1 MSFPATYSHNSD
13 RRSATKAFRAALH
26 LLLLLTPLSAFGCSD
41 RPDSAQVSG
50 KVLMKDGS
58 IPQGGVR
65 VVQFV
70 PAKDSNAEIRKGAS
84 GEIRDDGS
92 FVAYTRKPGDGVFLG
107 KYDVT
112 FSVWKSA
119 MDSTSLVDTRFSRAS
134 TTPYHITVEGDVD
147 DLKFELEPAPV
158 GRR

>member
-1 MSFPATYSHNSD
+1 MLAPL
-13 RRSATKAFRAALH
+13 AA
-26 LLLLLTPLSAFGCSD
+26 AGCSD
-41 RPDSAQVSG
+41 RPATAQVSG
-50 KVLMKDGS
+50 KVLLKDGS
-58 IPQGGVR
+58 VPQGGVR

-70 PAKDSNAEIRKGAS
+70 PAKDSTAEILKGAS

-112 FSVWKSA
+112 FSIWKSA
-119 MDSTSLVDTRFSRAS
+119 MDSTTLVAPKFSRAS
-134 TTPYHITVEGDVD
+134 TTPYHVTVD
-147 DLKFELEPAPV
+147 DDIDDLNFELEPAPA

>member
-1 MSFPATYSHNSD
+1 MSTARYTSSSSQ
-13 RRSATKAFRAALH
+13 RSAREAAVVARYS
-26 LLLLLTPLSAFGCSD
+26 LLLLIPLSGVGCSD
-41 RPDSAQVSG
+41 RPDAAQVSG
-50 KVLMKDGS
+50 TVLMKDGS

-70 PAKDSNAEIRKGAS
+70 PAKDSTAEIRKGAS

-119 MDSTSLVDTRFSRAS
+119 MDSTPLVDPKFSRAS
-134 TTPYHITVEGDVD
+134 TTPFHVTVEDDVD
-147 DLKFELEPAPV
+147 NLKFELEPAPA